1 MPPFSWKIYMSQ
13 QHYSDV
19 FTFDPKFLY
28 SIKLVTGE
36 IIEGFIVETYDNGIV
51 LNDLTH
57 IPTDKIVYFKPVQ
70 RQQENETDERFV
82 V

>member
-1 MPPFSWKIYMSQ
+1 MIQ
-13 QHYSDV
+13 QQYSDV
-19 FTFDPKFLY
+19 FTFDPSYLY
-28 SIKLVTGE
+28 TIKLVTGDT
-36 IIEGFIVETYDNGIV
+36 ISGMIVETYDNGIV

-57 IPTDKIVYFKPVQ
+57 IPTDKIVYFKPVM